1 MTLTRH
7 LTQQSFWPSQ
17 TYSNLFSAA
26 ESFARDFNKNLTKN
40 SDNTAQVCFA
50 NKFKDQITK
59 MPRVFIYSIA
69 LSQGSRLHSCVHTPP
84 PPPLLMLL
92 QTLLVRKQPENQ
104 QGPASAFW
112 RWLLECTSKDS
123 FLLLLSLCF
132 ILIPGRTVLNFHS
145 FVLFHFCL
153 EHEKDTCT
161 GPALAG
167 ELLLLLLT

>member
-1 MTLTRH
+1 
-7 LTQQSFWPSQ
+7 
-17 TYSNLFSAA
+17 
-26 ESFARDFNKNLTKN
+26 
-40 SDNTAQVCFA
+40 
-50 NKFKDQITK
+50 

-123 FLLLLSLCF
+123 FLLLLSFCF

-167 ELLLLLLT
+167 ELLLLLLRRHLNSSCCCAALSQKTPGYRGYKITTPNFLN

>member
-1 MTLTRH
+1 M
-7 LTQQSFWPSQ
+7 QS
-17 TYSNLFSAA
+17 
-26 ESFARDFNKNLTKN
+26 
-40 SDNTAQVCFA
+40 

-69 LSQGSRLHSCVHTPP
+69 LSQGSHLHSCVHTP

-92 QTLLVRKQPENQ
+92 QTLLVGKQPENQ

-112 RWLLECTSKDS
+112 RWLPEWTSKNS
-123 FLLLLSLCF
+123 FLLLLSFCF
-132 ILIPGRTVLNFHS
+132 ILIPGRTVLNFHN
-145 FVLFHFCL
+145 FVLFDFSL
-153 EHEKDTCT
+153 ECEKNTCT